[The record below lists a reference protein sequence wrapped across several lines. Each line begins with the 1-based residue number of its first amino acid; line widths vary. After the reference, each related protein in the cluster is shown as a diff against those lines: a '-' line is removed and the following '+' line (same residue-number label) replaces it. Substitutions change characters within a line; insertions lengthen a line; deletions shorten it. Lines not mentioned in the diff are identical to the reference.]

1 MEVGFV
7 GLGKMG
13 ANMVLR
19 LLGGG
24 HRVVGYSL
32 QYDPSLG
39 IEEAGGEVVSSLE
52 VMIERLATPRV
63 IWLMVPAGE
72 AVDATIDLLL
82 PKLSPGDILV
92 DGGNSLYKDSV
103 RRWERLREHK
113 IEFVDCGTSG
123 GVWGL
128 KQGYCLM
135 VGASQEA
142 FARIEPLL
150 KTLAPENGYLHA
162 GPSGAGHYAKMIHN
176 GIEYGLM
183 QAYAEG
189 FDVLANAP
197 YDFDLAKLTNLWNQG
212 AVIRSWLLELVGRMF
227 VDDPKLEQLE
237 GYVRDSGSGRW
248 TVQEAL
254 DRDVPTPAITAA
266 LQVRIRSRREN
277 TFSDR
282 FLAALRNQFGGHDV
296 KKR

>member
-32 QYDPSLG
+32 QYDSSLG
-39 IEEAGGEVVSSLE
+39 IEEAGGEVVSSLD
-52 VMIERLATPRV
+52 VMLERLATPRV

-82 PKLSPGDILV
+82 PKLAPGDILV

-135 VGASQEA
+135 VGASAEA
-142 FARIEPLL
+142 FAQIEPLL

-197 YDFDLAKLTNLWNQG
+197 YDFDLAKLTALWNQG

-227 VDDPKLEQLE
+227 DGDPRLEQLE

>member
-32 QYDPSLG
+32 QYDSSLG
-39 IEEAGGEVVSSLE
+39 IEEAGGEVVSSLD
-52 VMIERLATPRV
+52 VMIERLTAPRV

-82 PKLSPGDILV
+82 PKLSAGDILV

-135 VGASQEA
+135 VGASTDA
-142 FARIEPLL
+142 FKQIEPLL

-227 VDDPKLEQLE
+227 AFDPRLEQLE

>member
-1 MEVGFV
+1 MEVGFI

-32 QYDPSLG
+32 EYDRSLG
-39 IEEAGGEVVSSLE
+39 IEEAGGEVVSSIEAMLE
-52 VMIERLATPRV
+52 KIATPRA

-82 PKLSPGDILV
+82 PKLQAGDVLI

-103 RRWERLREHK
+103 RRWERLSAQQ
-113 IEFVDCGTSG
+113 IEYVDCGTSG

-128 KQGYCLM
+128 QQGYCLM
-135 VGASQEA
+135 VGATNEA

-150 KTLAPENGYLHA
+150 KTLAPVDGYLHA

-197 YDFDLAKLTNLWNQG
+197 YDFDLAKLTHLWNQG
-212 AVIRSWLLELVGRMF
+212 AVIRSWLLELVERMF
-227 VDDPKLEQLE
+227 ANDPKLDLLE

-282 FLAALRNQFGGHDV
+282 FLAALRNQFGGHEV